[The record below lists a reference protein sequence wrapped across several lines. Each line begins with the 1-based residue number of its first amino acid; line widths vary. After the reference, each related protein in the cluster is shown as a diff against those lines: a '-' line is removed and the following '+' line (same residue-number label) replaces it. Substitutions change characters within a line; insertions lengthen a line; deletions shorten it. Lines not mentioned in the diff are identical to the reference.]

1 MAREN
6 TIVLSD
12 DELETLQRVR
22 QKRFGSD
29 EVPYGVVVD
38 HLCEFWENKHD

>member
-12 DELETLQRVR
+12 DELAQLQATRNEM
-22 QKRFGSD
+22 FGSD
-29 EVPYGVVVD
+29 EVPYGVVVNK
-38 HLCEFWENKHD
+38 LCEDYNE